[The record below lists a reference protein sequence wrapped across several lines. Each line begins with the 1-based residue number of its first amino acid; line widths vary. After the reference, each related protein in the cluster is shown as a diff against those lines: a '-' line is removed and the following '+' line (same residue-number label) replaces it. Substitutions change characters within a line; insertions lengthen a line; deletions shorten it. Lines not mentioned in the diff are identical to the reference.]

1 MHPTQGQAN
10 CAIQVTQQKA
20 ALNVQYTATPSQHPG
35 KPMASL
41 RTCLVLMLA
50 TAVTA
55 PVVAD
60 ISNDQLAAAVK
71 TLEPKVVQWRR
82 DFHEHPELGNREVR
96 TAGVVAKK
104 LRALGMEVKTG
115 IGVTGVAAL
124 LRGGQPGPTI
134 GLRADMDA
142 LPVTEQVDVPFKS
155 KATAQYR
162 GETVGVMHAC
172 GHDAHMAMMLGVAEI
187 LAGMRAD
194 LRGQVLFI
202 FQPAEEGPPEGER
215 GGAALMLDQGLFDI
229 AKPQAVF
236 GLHVIASLPTGV
248 IGYRPGPMMAGSD
261 SFTIQVTGRQTHGSR
276 PWGGIDPIVAAAQ
289 IIMGLQ
295 TIVSRQVDITEIP
308 SVITVGAIKG
318 GVRYNII
325 PDSVEMIGTLRTFDS
340 NMRTD
345 VSKRMEKTITSI
357 ASASGATA
365 TLRMGAVPIPPVI
378 NDAAL
383 TAQSLP
389 ALEAVVGKGNVR
401 LISLQTTAEDFSFYG
416 RRVPSLF
423 FWVGITPTDRD
434 PATAAF
440 NHSPLFYLDEPGMAA
455 GMRAMLA
462 VATCYLQASTD

>member
-1 MHPTQGQAN
+1 
-10 CAIQVTQQKA
+10 
-20 ALNVQYTATPSQHPG
+20 
-35 KPMASL
+35 MASL
-41 RTCLVLMLA
+41 RTCFVLMAA
-50 TAVTA
+50 TAIA
-55 PVVAD
+55 GPAVAD
-60 ISNDQLAAAVK
+60 ISNDQLAAAVR

-82 DFHEHPELGNREVR
+82 DFHEHPELSNREVR
-96 TAGVVAKK
+96 TAEVVAKK
-104 LRALGMEVKTG
+104 LRALGLEVKTG

-134 GLRADMDA
+134 GLRTDMDA

-172 GHDAHMAMMLGVAEI
+172 GHDAHMAMMLGIAEI
-187 LAGMRAD
+187 LAGMRAN

-215 GGAALMLDQGLFDI
+215 GGASLMLDQGLFDI

-236 GLHVIASLPTGV
+236 GLHVFASLPTGV

-276 PWGGIDPIVAAAQ
+276 PWGGIDPIVASAQ
-289 IIMGLQ
+289 IVMGLQ

-308 SVITVGAIKG
+308 SVLSIGVIKG

-325 PDSVEMIGTLRTFDS
+325 PDSVEMIGTLRTFDA

-345 VSKRMEKTITSI
+345 VIKRMEKTITGI

-365 TLRMGAVPIPPVI
+365 TFKMGAEPIPPVI

-383 TAQSLP
+383 MAKSLP
-389 ALEAVVGKGNVR
+389 ALEAVVGKDNVR

-423 FWVGITPTDRD
+423 FWVGITPPDRD

-440 NHSPLFYLDEPGMAA
+440 NHSPLFYLDESGMAV
-455 GMRAMLA
+455 GMRAMLS
-462 VATCYLQASTD
+462 VATRYLQAPAD

>member
-1 MHPTQGQAN
+1 MSSRRTSF
-10 CAIQVTQQKA
+10 AIA
-20 ALNVQYTATPSQHPG
+20 AAI
-35 KPMASL
+35 AF
-41 RTCLVLMLA
+41 A
-50 TAVTA
+50 A
-55 PVVAD
+55 PVLAD
-60 ISNDQLAAAVK
+60 ISGEQIAAAVK
-71 TLEPKVVQWRR
+71 TVEPKVIQWRR
-82 DFHEHPELGNREVR
+82 DLHEHPELSNREVR
-96 TAGVVAKK
+96 TADIVARK
-104 LRALGMEVKTG
+104 LRALGLEVKTG

-142 LPVTEQVDVPFKS
+142 LPVTEQVDLPFKS

-172 GHDAHMAMMLGVAEI
+172 GHDAHVAMLLGVAEI
-187 LAGMRAD
+187 LAGMRAN

-215 GGAALMLDQGLFDI
+215 GGASLMLDQGLFDI

-276 PWGGIDPIVAAAQ
+276 PWGGIDPIVVSSQ
-289 IIMGLQ
+289 IVMGLQ

-308 SVITVGAIKG
+308 SVVTVGAIKG

-325 PDSVEMIGTLRTFDS
+325 PDSVEMIGTLRTFDAG
-340 NMRTD
+340 MRTD
-345 VSKRMEKTITSI
+345 VINRMEKTIAGI
-357 ASASGATA
+357 ASASGAKA
-365 TLRMGAVPIPPVI
+365 TLKMGAAPIPPVI

-383 TAQSLP
+383 TAKSLP
-389 ALEAVVGKGNVR
+389 ALERAVGKDNVR
-401 LISLQTTAEDFSFYG
+401 MISLQTTAEDFSFYG
-416 RRVPSLF
+416 RRVPALF
-423 FWVGITPTDRD
+423 FWVGITPPDRD

-440 NHSPLFYLDEPGMAA
+440 NHSPLFYVDEPGMAV
-455 GMRAMLA
+455 GMRAMLS
-462 VATCYLQASTD
+462 VATDYLQGRGE